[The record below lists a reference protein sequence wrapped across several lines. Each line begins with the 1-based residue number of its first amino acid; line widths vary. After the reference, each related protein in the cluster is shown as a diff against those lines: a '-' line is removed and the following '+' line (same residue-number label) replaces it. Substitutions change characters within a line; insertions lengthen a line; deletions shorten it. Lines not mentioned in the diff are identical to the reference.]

1 MFVGHPVD
9 GNLERALRKLDPDHV
24 SLYLG
29 SEGYLQEVESSGHK
43 FWGKKV
49 GAELDFEALSMSEA
63 HVESLLRKLLP
74 DYHFKELLLFPIA
87 DE

>member
-9 GNLERALRKLDPDHV
+9 GNLERALRKLDPNHV

-49 GAELDFEALSMSEA
+49 GSEIDFEAL
-63 HVESLLRKLLP
+63 P
-74 DYHFKELLLFPIA
+74 
-87 DE
+87 